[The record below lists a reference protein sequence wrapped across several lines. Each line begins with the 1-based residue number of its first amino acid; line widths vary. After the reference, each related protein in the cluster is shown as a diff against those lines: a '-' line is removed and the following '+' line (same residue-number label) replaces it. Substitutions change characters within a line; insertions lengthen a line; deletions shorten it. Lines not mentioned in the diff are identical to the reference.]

1 MEFITA
7 RIDMETEST
16 RYICDTK
23 QIMTVKEGNICSRQ
37 GLPRQGNAFLSFFS
51 FGCIKLKYSLTYSI
65 IMFFK
70 KRKTTLFVLFI
81 SFRVTTAP
89 NLIFSSF

>member
-1 MEFITA
+1 MRGLMEFITA

-37 GLPRQGNAFLSFFS
+37 GLPIQGNAFLPFFLMNC
-51 FGCIKLKYSLTYSI
+51 FH
-65 IMFFK
+65 M
-70 KRKTTLFVLFI
+70 
-81 SFRVTTAP
+81 
-89 NLIFSSF
+89 